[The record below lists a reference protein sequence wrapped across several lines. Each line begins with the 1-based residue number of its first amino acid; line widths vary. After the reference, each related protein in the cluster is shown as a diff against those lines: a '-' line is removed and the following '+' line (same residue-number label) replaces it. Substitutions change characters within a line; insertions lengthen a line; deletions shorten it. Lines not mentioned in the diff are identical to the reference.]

1 MEEYINITLDNIDQE
16 HICCAISDKKHFEG
30 VFNKKEW
37 LKKRITEGHV
47 FRKLNVQGKV
57 FVEYAPLEK
66 AWVPI
71 EGNGF
76 LYIYCLWVSGNLKVK
91 VMVSNYWNMLLMMLK
106 RKENKVF
113 V

>member
-16 HICCAISDKKHFEG
+16 HICCAISDKKHSEG

-76 LYIYCLWVSGNLKVK
+76 LYIYCLQYCHICCEEHSRINRRDD
-91 VMVSNYWNMLLMMLK
+91 NALL
-106 RKENKVF
+106 RS
-113 V
+113 

>member
-1 MEEYINITLDNIDQE
+1 MDFHPALLGTFTVVILIMLLLDL
-16 HICCAISDKKHFEG
+16 G

-71 EGNGF
+71 EGTGF
-76 LYIYCLWVSGNLKVK
+76 LYIYCLWVSGKFK
-91 VMVSNYWNMLLMMLK
+91 GQSYGKQLLEYVINDAK
-106 RKENKVF
+106 KKGT
-113 V
+113 

>member
-47 FRKLNVQGKV
+47 FRKLNVQRKV

-76 LYIYCLWVSGNLKVK
+76 LYIYCTKAWLRKFLYFLLHNHKKHMPYFLWLHSH
-91 VMVSNYWNMLLMMLK
+91 
-106 RKENKVF
+106 F
-113 V
+113 PQ